1 MLDISIN
8 LKSAGSGLSHE
19 LYTTNDEIVGEVVI
33 IATDDIHVD
42 DLDISFI
49 GNTQTRFDN
58 FGAAPVAPHIS
69 YTDKRFL
76 HLQQPFEKPP
86 SGMILKAAHPHSF
99 PFNFIVPDR
108 LLPSS
113 CPCLHSD
120 EHLLPPPT
128 MGGAHRWH
136 HGQTTL
142 DDPTPVMAQ
151 VAYTIT
157 AKVLYNKPGGT
168 HGRRS
173 VQLADFSR
181 PVCVVPDFPESP
193 PIFLQQPS
201 SRDAP
206 PSEYRLRQEKTI
218 SNGLFSRGRAGCLVV
233 EAQQPSALKGGLRKK
248 GSPASTTLLLRF
260 DPASDDDSCGPPPQL
275 EDVKRK
281 IQATT
286 VFRAGQMEADPAYGG
301 LVSAAGPHQQ
311 QGQQRSYTEA
321 VALPSLCVSGARWV
335 RCGASWAHERLFE
348 EGGGDGIRGLET
360 MVAPS
365 SAYRGGPYYL
375 LKLVIPVEYP
385 PDKALVPSFRSC
397 LVDRMYRL
405 DVTVTLGSFSSVA
418 VRVPIQL
425 CT

>member
-1 MLDISIN
+1 
-8 LKSAGSGLSHE
+8 
-19 LYTTNDEIVGEVVI
+19 
-33 IATDDIHVD
+33 
-42 DLDISFI
+42 
-49 GNTQTRFDN
+49 
-58 FGAAPVAPHIS
+58 
-69 YTDKRFL
+69 
-76 HLQQPFEKPP
+76 
-86 SGMILKAAHPHSF
+86 MILKAAHPHYF
-99 PFNFIVPDR
+99 PFNFIIPDR

-136 HGQTTL
+136 HGHQTL

-157 AKVLYNKPGGT
+157 AKVLYNRPGPNG
-168 HGRRS
+168 HRRPS
-173 VQLADFSR
+173 LADSSH

-193 PIFLQQPS
+193 PIFLQQPPS
-201 SRDAP
+201 RSRDAP
-206 PSEYRLRQEKTI
+206 ASEYRLRQEKAI
-218 SNGLFSRGRAGCLVV
+218 SSGLFRGRAGCLVI

-275 EDVKRK
+275 ADVKRK
-281 IQATT
+281 IQVTT
-286 VFRAGQMEADPAYGG
+286 VFRAGQMEADPAYGKLASG
-301 LVSAAGPHQQ
+301 GAGSQQ
-311 QGQQRSYTEA
+311 QQQRSYTEA

-335 RCGASWAHERLFE
+335 QCGASWAHERLVE
-348 EGGGDGIRGLET
+348 DGGDRRGVES

-385 PDKALVPSFRSC
+385 PGKALVPSFRSC

>member
-1 MLDISIN
+1 
-8 LKSAGSGLSHE
+8 
-19 LYTTNDEIVGEVVI
+19 
-33 IATDDIHVD
+33 
-42 DLDISFI
+42 
-49 GNTQTRFDN
+49 
-58 FGAAPVAPHIS
+58 
-69 YTDKRFL
+69 
-76 HLQQPFEKPP
+76 
-86 SGMILKAAHPHSF
+86 MILTAAHPHSF
-99 PFNFIVPDR
+99 PFNFIIPDR

-136 HGQTTL
+136 GHNGHQTL

-157 AKVLYNKPGGT
+157 AKVLYTKPGGGPNGSN
-168 HGRRS
+168 HRPS
-173 VQLADFSR
+173 LANSSH

-201 SRDAP
+201 RSRDAAGP
-206 PSEYRLRQEKTI
+206 PSEYRLRQEKSI
-218 SNGLFSRGRAGCLVV
+218 SSGLFRGRAGCLVV
-233 EAQQPSALKGGLRKK
+233 EAQQPSALKGGLRTKAS
-248 GSPASTTLLLRF
+248 SPASTTLLLRF
-260 DPASDDDSCGPPPQL
+260 DPASDDDSCGPPPPQL

-301 LVSAAGPHQQ
+301 LVSGSPAGGGGGQQ
-311 QGQQRSYTEA
+311 HQQRSYTEA

-348 EGGGDGIRGLET
+348 EGGSGGDGRGLET

-385 PDKALVPSFRSC
+385 PGKALVPSFRSC